1 MLSIGASTTDRPC
14 ERRSVES
21 AVVAGM
27 NHREAH
33 DPGLMQAVV
42 ILQVDQS
49 IDDAREA
56 LIKTVEGFVNEPPS
70 KEEVERGKARLL
82 KQFDLNLNNSERI
95 GLFLSE
101 YEASGD
107 WRLYFHSRDQI
118 KKVTELR

>member
-1 MLSIGASTTDRPC
+1 M
-14 ERRSVES
+14 
-21 AVVAGM
+21 
-27 NHREAH
+27 
-33 DPGLMQAVV
+33 

-82 KQFDLNLNNSERI
+82 KQFDLNLSNSERI

-101 YEASGD
+101 YEAIGGLAPAISFARSDQEGD
-107 WRLYFHSRDQI
+107 GAGRAARGEGVPEGVEPYAGTVHSRRRHRTGRKFRRRRAWQ
-118 KKVTELR
+118 RC